1 MPLVLPHELLNALHT
16 SGRPCDLCDA
26 ESLTAF
32 WDNFK
37 GHESSQV
44 QWPRLGTWGMIPMG
58 VHGDDFRYLEN
69 GGKIIAF
76 SMNILTDDNQERF
89 PLFAIRVVAGSLLGC
104 CVLLFF
110 LNYVEASLN
119 PSILN
124 LRLQSRAGLKPKPLN
139 HRFNYQYYTETI
151 RHKAYK

>member
-16 SGRPCDLCDA
+16 SGRLCDLCDA

-69 GGKIIAF
+69 GGKITAF

-124 LRLQSRAGLKPKPLN
+124 SQAPPGEEDAEPLASRRPGGHEAPRLLRLNA
-139 HRFNYQYYTETI
+139 
-151 RHKAYK
+151 